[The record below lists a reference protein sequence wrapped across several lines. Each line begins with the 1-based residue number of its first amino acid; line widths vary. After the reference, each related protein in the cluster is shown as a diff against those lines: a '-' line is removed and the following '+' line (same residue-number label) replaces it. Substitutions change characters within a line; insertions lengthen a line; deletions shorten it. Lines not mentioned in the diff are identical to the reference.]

1 MAHVPFWSFI
11 GWQIPSSNLFSVVV
25 LVGPTM
31 TEILCLQKLAYGKE
45 YPMLTFSRLPC
56 RDPSSH
62 FSLVSS
68 KVLIYKVI
76 FARSI
81 EGNEASCLYF

>member
-31 TEILCLQKLAYGKE
+31 TEILC
-45 YPMLTFSRLPC
+45 
-56 RDPSSH
+56 
-62 FSLVSS
+62 
-68 KVLIYKVI
+68 YK
-76 FARSI
+76 
-81 EGNEASCLYF
+81 N